1 MSNFTI
7 MNGGGDVG
15 RRRQYR
21 QGHGRRRCGCGP
33 KMQAFKGLIKKGVAM
48 GKSISYHK

>member
-1 MSNFTI
+1 MSNFTV
-7 MNGGGDVG
+7 MNGSGVG
-15 RRRQYR
+15 RRCRYR
-21 QGHGRRRCGCGP
+21 QGHGRRRRGCGP